1 MGMDRQHTR
10 IEDRLGTGEAGEEL
24 VSRGYNRRDF
34 GRIAALLG
42 GGLAAAQVAP
52 AIAQAPRP
60 VPGMVRLESN
70 ECWTGPFPTGA
81 DAAMRA
87 IATSNRYE
95 PDGDHAELFAAV
107 TAVEGVP
114 ADRILGWPGSSDP
127 LCRSAV
133 SFASPMRGIVTA
145 DPTFEPI
152 WMTGDWLGAKV
163 SKVPLTPDHRHDVR
177 AMLAADPSAGLYY
190 ICSPNNPTGT
200 LTPVEDIAWLAE
212 HKAKDAVILVDEAYI
227 HFAGAPSAAKLAA
240 TRDDVIVM
248 RTFSKLF
255 GMAGMRLGLTFASQA
270 LHQRMMRY
278 DGPLVT
284 DMLPMTAVAC
294 ATASLPLADQ
304 IAARRAQMVSVRDE
318 TIAHLT
324 RRGLRTVP
332 GSRANMFMVEW
343 KTATPKAMTAAFL
356 DQGVQIGRSWT
367 ALPAMS
373 RITVGSGEDM
383 QKFRLALDRILT
395 A

>member
-1 MGMDRQHTR
+1 MDRQQTR
-10 IEDRLGTGEAGEEL
+10 IEDRLAAGDAGDEL

-42 GGLAAAQVAP
+42 GGMAAARAAP
-52 AIAQAPRP
+52 ALALAQVPRP
-60 VPGMVRLESN
+60 TPGMVRLESN
-70 ECWTGPFPTGA
+70 ECWTGPFPAGA
-81 DAAMRA
+81 EAAMRV
-87 IATSNRYE
+87 IAQCNRYE
-95 PDGDHAELFAAV
+95 PDADHQKLFAAV
-107 TAVEGVP
+107 SAAEGIP
-114 ADRILGWPGSSDP
+114 AERILGWPGSSDP

-133 SFASPMRGIVTA
+133 SFASPTRGIVTA

-152 WMTGDWLGAKV
+152 WMTGECLGAKV

-190 ICSPNNPTGT
+190 VCSPNNPTGT
-200 LTPVEDIAWLAE
+200 LTPVEDIVWLAE
-212 HKAKDAVILVDEAYI
+212 NKPKDAVILVDEAYI
-227 HFAGAPSAAKLAA
+227 HFAGAPSAAKLAM
-240 TRDDVIVM
+240 TRDDIIVM

-255 GMAGMRLGLTFASQA
+255 GMAGMRLGLTFASKA
-270 LHQRMMRY
+270 LHERMMRY

-304 IAARRAQMVSVRDE
+304 IEARRAQMVSVRDE

-324 RRGLRTVP
+324 RSGLRTIP

-343 KTATPKAMTAAFL
+343 KTATPKAMTEAFL
-356 DQGVQIGRSWT
+356 GQGIQIGRSWT
-367 ALPAMS
+367 ALPTMS

-383 QKFRLALDRILT
+383 QKLRLALDRILT

>member
-1 MGMDRQHTR
+1 MDRQHTR

-42 GGLAAAQVAP
+42 GGIAAAQVAP

-70 ECWTGPFPTGA
+70 ECWTGPFPAGA

-95 PDGDHAELFAAV
+95 PDGDHAKLFAAV
-107 TAVEGVP
+107 TAVEGIP

-133 SFASPMRGIVTA
+133 SFASPTRGIVTA

-200 LTPVEDIAWLAE
+200 LTPVGDIAWLAE
-212 HKAKDAVILVDEAYI
+212 HKTKDAVILVDEAYI
-227 HFAGAPSAAKLAA
+227 HFAGAPSAAKLAVI
-240 TRDDVIVM
+240 RDDVIVM

-367 ALPAMS
+367 GLPAMS